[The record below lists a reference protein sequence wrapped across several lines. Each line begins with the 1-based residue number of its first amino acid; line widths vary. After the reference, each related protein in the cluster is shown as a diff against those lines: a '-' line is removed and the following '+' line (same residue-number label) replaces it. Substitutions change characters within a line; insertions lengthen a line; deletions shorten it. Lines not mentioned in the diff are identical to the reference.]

1 MEFSLKKEY
10 SSICDNIYE
19 PEWNYAKWN
28 EPNAEGYYIILH
40 NIIWGIW
47 DSQTHRSIV
56 WWLLG
61 VVGKEKKGGINQ
73 SYKVS
78 VTIGE

>member
-28 EPNAEGYYIILH
+28 EPNAEGYYIILYEE
-40 NIIWGIW
+40 
-47 DSQTHRSIV
+47 SEIV
-56 WWLLG
+56 RLI
-61 VVGKEKKGGINQ
+61 EA
-73 SYKVS
+73 
-78 VTIGE
+78 